1 MAEEAKTQEKSTS
14 NVSASNS
21 GSGLEPNIAGLLC
34 WLFAPVS
41 SIIFLVVEKDSK
53 FVKFHAWESMIWT
66 LAGYAITFVL
76 YTVVTIITLGL
87 GACCAPILFFPVVV
101 NIIGAI
107 KAYNNE
113 MWKLPVIGDF
123 SEEQAGK

>member
-1 MAEEAKTQEKSTS
+1 MAEDAKTKETS
-14 NVSASNS
+14 AASASSTS

-66 LAGYAITFVL
+66 LAGYAIAFVL
-76 YTVVTIITLGL
+76 YTVVTIVTLGL
-87 GACCAPILFFPVVV
+87 GACCAPILFLPVVV